1 MRPTRRAEQ
10 VLVAGLHTRFDFL
23 NVGPWIAQHA
33 NSKKE
38 SGQNR
43 KPENKVGASK
53 IPSSFR
59 TSPFLLDF
67 EQWELLK
74 DLMPAWFCHPEA
86 NALFNL
92 MVMVQTWRLQD
103 NWSELSHRLNVLGL
117 NFQVF
122 PRLVIRWIFW
132 GPKSNI
138 HLEIMKS
145 KLWHVYKFMHAPMQ
159 LRFMSLSH
167 INAFNISH
175 RRLELPWHC
184 WYFSSRPAF
193 RPAGFSK
200 RRPIALYQDLRSFKG
215 TSF

>member
-1 MRPTRRAEQ
+1 MRTQ
-10 VLVAGLHTRFDFL
+10 
-23 NVGPWIAQHA
+23 
-33 NSKKE
+33 KKE

-132 GPKSNI
+132 GPKSNM

-215 TSF
+215 TSFWLSSWIFNFASSLRFPTSDVCNQCEHW